1 MIGVAQS
8 DTFPRQSATRHL
20 KVLVADDHHLFRH
33 GFRLLLSTIFDAP
46 EITAVG
52 DANEAWVRLEEDP
65 GYDLVFLDLAMPGM
79 NGAQGV
85 RRFVERFPGL
95 RFVILSAYAEPS
107 DIIKCVNLGA
117 RGYIPKS
124 ASEEILHHATSLV
137 LAGEVF
143 IPAMAIDQINA
154 DADDEVARKLEKLPA
169 DNPLRRL
176 TARQRDTLA
185 LMIEGLSNK
194 EIARN
199 MGVLESTV
207 KAHMKVIMKKL
218 NAQNRTQAALVAA
231 DLGWPRSMRAR
242 VS

>member
-1 MIGVAQS
+1 MVGVAHI
-8 DTFPRQSATRHL
+8 DTSHIQTGARHL
-20 KVLVADDHHLFRH
+20 KVLIADDHHLFRH
-33 GFRLLLSTIFDAP
+33 GFRLLLSTIFNAP
-46 EITAVG
+46 EVTAVS

-65 GYDLVFLDLAMPGM
+65 GYDLIFLDLAMPGM
-79 NGAQGV
+79 NGVQGI
-85 RRFVERFPGL
+85 RRFVDRYPGL
-95 RFVILSAYAEPS
+95 RFVVLSAYVEPS

-143 IPAMAIDQINA
+143 LPLAAIGQINTG
-154 DADDEVARKLEKLPA
+154 ADDEMTRKLDSLPS
-169 DNPLRRL
+169 DNPLRQL
-176 TARQRDTLA
+176 TLRQRDTLA
-185 LMIEGLSNK
+185 LMVEGLSNK

-207 KAHMKVIMKKL
+207 KAHMKVIMRKL
-218 NAQNRTQAALVAA
+218 NAQNRTQAALLAA
-231 DLGWPRSMRAR
+231 DLGWPRGMPAR